1 MTNMLIY
8 GDNLDIL
15 RNRPDL
21 IPSASVDLIYLDPPF
36 NSNADYNLIF
46 KEQSGQSSSAQ
57 IQAFTDSWHW
67 DTEQHTAHAF
77 EDVKARAPK
86 KVANMVEAMIGFMG
100 RTDLTAYLVMMTQRL
115 VELRRVLKPTGSLY
129 LHCDPTASHYL
140 KVVLDTIFG
149 PENFRG
155 EIAWKRTHT
164 HADAKRFGAMHDVLL
179 FYAKDA
185 TLAQWHTQFRPYSA
199 EYLASHY
206 AQVDETGRHY
216 QLISAS
222 APGHGKI
229 HPAMRFGDRVIEPP
243 AGRMWAWTQENI
255 DRLWAEGRFVFTSRG
270 MPRYKLYADEK
281 LGTAVGS
288 VWDDIPPVNAMA
300 QERLGYPTQKPMA
313 LLERIINASSNPGDV
328 VLDPFCGC
336 GTAIYAAQKLGRQ
349 WIGIDV
355 THLAVSIMKNR
366 LKTLFDLEPKRD
378 YDVEGEPK
386 DITGARQ
393 LAQDD
398 RYQFQYWAVS
408 LVEAYAE
415 EAREDR
421 KKGADKGIDG
431 TIPLLDG
438 QLRKRQNIIVQVK
451 SGHVTPSHIR
461 DLRGVIERES
471 APIGLYI
478 CLEKPTPDM
487 REEASRAGFYTSEL
501 WRNPKSGDHLWPR
514 IQIRTIEEL
523 LTGKGFELPPRPVLY
538 KAAARVQT
546 EPAHAQVSLFGTL
559 QPSETLAGVLT
570 VDDIGDDDE
579 ADDELDDEAQSHA
592 N

>member
-1 MTNMLIY
+1 MKNLLIY

-21 IPSASVDLIYLDPPF
+21 IPSACVDLIYLDPPF

-46 KEQSGQSSSAQ
+46 KEKSGESSSAQ

-86 KVANMVEAMIGFMG
+86 TVANMVEAMIGFMG

-115 VELRRVLKPTGSLY
+115 IELRRVLKPTGSLY

-155 EIAWKRTHT
+155 EITWKRTTAHN
-164 HADAKRFGAMHDVLL
+164 DPKRPGRIHDVLL
-179 FYAKDA
+179 FYTKSDIY
-185 TLAQWHTQFRPYSA
+185 TWNKVYTPYSRTYI
-199 EYLASHY
+199 ESHY
-206 AQVDETGRHY
+206 RRVDDQGRRY
-216 QLISAS
+216 RLDNLT
-222 APGHGKI
+222 APAHGSTSGQYEWHGK
-229 HPAMRFGDRVIEPP
+229 RPP
-243 AGRMWAWTQENI
+243 QGRMWSLSQDKMDAVF
-255 DRLWAEGRFVFTSRG
+255 AAGRVRFTRNG
-270 MPRYKLYADEK
+270 MPEFIRYLDEMPGVP
-281 LGTAVGS
+281 LQD
-288 VWDDIPPVNAMA
+288 VWDDIPPVNSMA
-300 QERLGYPTQKPMA
+300 EERLGYPTQKPVG
-313 LLERIINASSNPGDV
+313 LLERVISASSNPGDV

-336 GTAIYAAQKLGRQ
+336 GTAIYAAQKLERQ

-393 LAQDD
+393 LALDD

-415 EAREDR
+415 EARDDR

-431 TIPLLDG
+431 TIPLVDG
-438 QLRKRQNIIVQVK
+438 QMRKRQNIIVQVK
-451 SGHVTPSHIR
+451 SGHVTSSHIR
-461 DLRGVIERES
+461 DLRGVIEREN

-478 CLEKPTPDM
+478 CLEKPTADM
-487 REEASRAGFYTSEL
+487 REEASKAGFYTSEL
-501 WRNPKSGDHLWPR
+501 WRNPHSGDHLWPR
-514 IQIRTIEEL
+514 LQIRTIEEL
-523 LTGKGFELPPRPVLY
+523 LAGKSFELPPRPVMY
-538 KAAARVQT
+538 KAAARVT
-546 EPAHAQVSLFGTL
+546 SPATTHEQVSLFGEIHA
-559 QPSETLAGVLT
+559 SDTLAGVLT
-570 VDDIGDDDE
+570 VDDVSDDDE
-579 ADDELDDEAQSHA
+579 SDDELGDEAQRHA